1 MARSAAQLLARHN
14 DNLRLRH
21 PRHILLPHLRPEQ
34 PKARITM
41 VCRSRPHPLL
51 HSVTATAVELG
62 LTQVCY
68 RILPYMITT
77 SALMIIFI
85 IIILGLIAQQ
95 QLLPGVVV
103 LGSFILFVLWLAG
116 LIETSIQLYGP
127 SGAVNS
133 YCGSRPNTQVIDSQ
147 QTAVWLANSSLCTC
161 FPPRWRYSR
170 VKMKNAN
177 ANITG
182 ADWRAAFA
190 FEIVGTIFLLWMMV
204 MAYQVNRDDY
214 D

>member
-1 MARSAAQLLARHN
+1 MATTEIVTVQRRRKYQWPEAQLNFWLVIMIISASVILGIFSFLTSVQN
-14 DNLRLRH
+14 SLRLGS
-21 PRHILLPHLRPEQ
+21 PW
-34 PKARITM
+34 
-41 VCRSRPHPLL
+41 
-51 HSVTATAVELG
+51 
-62 LTQVCY
+62 
-68 RILPYMITT
+68 ILPYMITT

-147 QTAVWLANSSLCTC
+147 QTAVWLANSSLC
-161 FPPRWRYSR
+161 
-170 VKMKNAN
+170 
-177 ANITG
+177 